1 MRNPEE
7 RMDPWKEALQCY
19 NSITNDIVIVG
30 QDLEEEF
37 KWNALGKMFQEGFD
51 KSEGDW
57 VINLSVDMFLHE
69 NDIDKLIKL
78 IKLYPDEPAIALPK
92 YKFFEPERYQIK
104 SFETII
110 LNKKKYKNI
119 LFNGGGD
126 LALPTLDNVVLNQST
141 VKHIE
146 VPLWNYDTT
155 FRTKDIIAK
164 DRARFARAWFREFQ
178 SYGDR
183 GGPTEKEAFEAWF
196 SMIKQRYPF
205 HVNKISLNKHPQF
218 IREKLSNL
226 QAGQFGHSLFG
237 LKDNTRFSIK
247 NKFNQ
252 KKIKLKYKI

>member
-178 SYGDR
+178 R
-183 GGPTEKEAFEAWF
+183 
-196 SMIKQRYPF
+196 MVQ
-205 HVNKISLNKHPQF
+205 
-218 IREKLSNL
+218 
-226 QAGQFGHSLFG
+226 
-237 LKDNTRFSIK
+237 LK
-247 NKFNQ
+247 
-252 KKIKLKYKI
+252 